1 MPSNHRFTHGVLS
14 VVVLLGLA
22 LPGVAR
28 AQENGR
34 ESAAGDRPRIFFDC
48 RGSRCD
54 SSYYRT
60 EIDWVTWV
68 RDQRDA
74 HLHVIMTSQ
83 QTGAGGRE
91 FLLDFMGRESYEE
104 YEAQSRFQSL
114 PTDTEREELDGVA
127 LTLGLGFAQFAVESG
142 FRNVVQLD
150 GISGGDGERAAP
162 EGVLSQEEVDDPWNL
177 WVFRANTN
185 GNYDGESARE
195 TWNMRGS
202 FRASRV
208 TPTWKQS
215 YNGNFSRRRQE
226 IDFPD
231 QPSFIDERHDWSVSW
246 RVVYSLAERVSTGFS
261 GNVGRNTR
269 NNQARWGQFNPAIEY
284 SFFPYEEATRRS
296 FTAFY
301 EIGPVYR
308 EYIEETIYEKSEEL
322 QGEQALSLQFSQRQP
337 WGYARVHLR
346 GSSYL
351 HDKSVNNTSLS
362 GDVSFRI
369 TRGLELEVGADYS
382 RVRDQMYL
390 AGGGLSQEE
399 RLLRLQR
406 EATDYEASLDF
417 GLSYQFGSIFNNVV
431 NNRFSQRR

>member
-1 MPSNHRFTHGVLS
+1 MPPNRQLEKSFF
-14 VVVLLGLA
+14 LLVSLFGLA
-22 LPGVAR
+22 VPGPAQ
-28 AQENGR
+28 AQEL
-34 ESAAGDRPRIFFDC
+34 AGDRPRVFFDC
-48 RGSRCD
+48 RGPRCD

-60 EIDWVTWV
+60 EISWVTWV

-74 HLHVIMTSQ
+74 QLHVIMTSQ

-91 FLLDFMGRESYEE
+91 FQLDFMGRQSFED

-127 LTLGLGFAQFAVESG
+127 FTLGLGMAQFANQSG
-142 FRNVVQLD
+142 FRNVVQLND
-150 GISGGDGERAAP
+150 ISGGGTGPTVP
-162 EGVLSQEEVDDPWNL
+162 EGILTQEEVDDPWKL
-177 WVFRANTN
+177 WVFRVNAD
-185 GNYDGESARE
+185 GEYDGESARE
-195 TWNMRGS
+195 TWNMRSS

-215 YNGNFSRRRQE
+215 YNGNYSRRHQE
-226 IDFPD
+226 IEFPD
-231 QPSFIDERHDWSVSW
+231 RAPFIDERYDWGVSW

-269 NNQARWGQFNPAIEY
+269 NNQSRWGQFNPAIEY

-308 EYIEETIYEKSEEL
+308 EYIEETIYGKAEEL
-322 QGEQALSLQFSQRQP
+322 QGEQSLSLQFSQRQP
-337 WGYARVHLR
+337 WGYARVSLR
-346 GSSYL
+346 GSAYL

-362 GDVSFRI
+362 GDLSFRI

-390 AGGGLSQEE
+390 AGGGMSQEE

-431 NNRFSQRR
+431 NNRF